1 MRLSGK
7 KLIAMSVL
15 PFFAGLFFPTRILA
29 HDNRPDPPPQY
40 GGVVFT
46 SGTLDV
52 EVVMHPGSPYQVYF
66 WDSAGAEVPAAFMT
80 SVGLV
85 VRHATGPAIKV
96 PMKVDEDG
104 KSWIDKTWIDKT
116 WTGKSPSSEASIK
129 GATLTYE
136 MLDIPVKTEIPL
148 ATSFHGE
155 FQSPKNAKAGEPVA
169 LEFAIKDFFGQNTQ
183 AMDIVHEMP
192 MHLMVVSSDLAEF
205 HHIHP
210 APIAGGIFRVSH
222 VFQYGGDYKL
232 YADYTPTGANGRIEG
247 FDLKVEGP
255 PRPAYTLA
263 PTQPQVA
270 TVDGMRMTL
279 RMTTTADKPLRTGQ
293 DINFAMTLVDA
304 KTGAPIHDLQRYLG
318 AWSHIAVV
326 SQDLQDFIHVH
337 PFEDADVTGPISK
350 PSPDTIRTATGFR
363 RPGLY
368 KWWAQVERG
377 GKVTDF
383 PFVFR
388 VEGSGEPEPQVSQ
401 IPPGAV
407 LVGVRA
413 NGFEPAL
420 ISAVAGKPLKLAFFR
435 PDAQNCA
442 REVIFPDLG
451 IQRELPV
458 GETTVVEVTPRKT
471 GSLSFSCGMKML
483 RGELIVR

>member
-1 MRLSGK
+1 MCLSCK
-7 KLIAMSVL
+7 KLVAMTVL
-15 PFFAGLFFPTRILA
+15 PFLAGLLFPGRALA
-29 HDNRPDPPPQY
+29 HDNRPDPPPRY

-52 EVVMHPGSPYQVYF
+52 EVVMHSGSPYQVYF

-80 SVGLV
+80 GVGLL

-96 PMKVDEDG
+96 AMKVDEDG
-104 KSWIDKTWIDKT
+104 KSWI
-116 WTGKSPSSEASIK
+116 GKSPSADAPIK

-136 MLDIPVKTEIPL
+136 MLDIPMTTEIPL

-155 FQSPKNAKAGEPVA
+155 FHAPKNPKAGEPVA
-169 LEFAIKDFFGQNTQ
+169 LEFAIKDFFGENTQ

-205 HHIHP
+205 YHIHP
-210 APIAGGIFRVSH
+210 MPVAGGVFRVSH
-222 VFQYGGDYKL
+222 VFPHGGDYKL
-232 YADYTPTGANGRIEG
+232 FADYTPTGASGRIEG
-247 FDLKVEGP
+247 FDLKVDGP
-255 PRPAYTLA
+255 PRPVYTLT
-263 PTQPQVA
+263 PMQPEVA
-270 TVDGMRMTL
+270 TVDGMRMT
-279 RMTTTADKPLRTGQ
+279 MTADKPLRTGQ
-293 DINFAMTLVDA
+293 DINFAMSMVDA
-304 KTGAPIHDLQRYLG
+304 KTGRPIRDLQRYLG
-318 AWSHIAVV
+318 AWAHIAVV
-326 SQDLQDFIHVH
+326 SQDLEDFIHVH

-350 PSPDTIRTATGFR
+350 PSPGTIRTATGFR

-407 LVGVRA
+407 LVRVRA
-413 NGFEPAL
+413 NGCP
-420 ISAVAGKPLKLAFFR
+420 
-435 PDAQNCA
+435 
-442 REVIFPDLG
+442 
-451 IQRELPV
+451 
-458 GETTVVEVTPRKT
+458 
-471 GSLSFSCGMKML
+471 FS
-483 RGELIVR
+483 